1 MLFLSILDDNIFKC
15 FYCSYANWYHFQFL
29 LNGILIY
36 LNFLCFRVPRIVN
49 LMWDPT
55 TIGKLQLH
63 NQTVNLHYYL
73 IDLLSLTI
81 TTYKWLKMWQTYCI
95 LLVYLF
101 IARTINIF
109 YAIDHKLKLYVEEIH
124 FSKFQNFYPNGLLH
138 MFDSC

>member
-1 MLFLSILDDNIFKC
+1 MLFLSILDYNIFKC

-36 LNFLCFRVPRIVN
+36 LNFLCFRMPRIVN

-81 TTYKWLKMWQTYCI
+81 TTYKWLKTWQTYCI
-95 LLVYLF
+95 LLVYL
-101 IARTINIF
+101 ARTINIF
-109 YAIDHKLKLYVEEIH
+109 YVIDHKLKLYVEETH
-124 FSKFQNFYPNGLLH
+124 FSKFHNFYPNGLLH